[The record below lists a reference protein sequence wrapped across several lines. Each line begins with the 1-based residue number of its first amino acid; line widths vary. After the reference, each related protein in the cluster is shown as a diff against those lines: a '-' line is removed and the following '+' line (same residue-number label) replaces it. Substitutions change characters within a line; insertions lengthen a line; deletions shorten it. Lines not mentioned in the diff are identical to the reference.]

1 MSLIP
6 RNFLNAVVAIGID
19 NVIGEKIEK
28 QWIATGFLVG
38 LQEPNNPNSSTV
50 YLVTNKHVFERV
62 RLVYIRFNSVNG
74 EFVRDYPIPLIDES
88 GHRLF
93 TEHPKSDVDIVAM
106 QINPNQLIRDSAIWS
121 AFDLDS
127 NALNINMMMRSG
139 VDEGSIVYSLGF
151 PMNLVDAYK
160 TPICRYGCISRI
172 SDAFLRQEN
181 VDFYLVDVHS
191 FPSNSGGPIINKPE
205 NISLQ
210 GTLCNPSAN
219 LIGIL
224 SKNIQYQDVLV
235 SQQTHQIQ
243 MVQSENS
250 GLTIVHPVD
259 RIREVVMLDWDR
271 HRMIGMS
278 NGLDNSDGSMKETEK
293 TAEV

>member
-74 EFVRDYPIPLIDES
+74 EFVRDYPIPLIDEL

-191 FPSNSGGPIINKPE
+191 FPGNSGGPIINKPE